1 MSEKEQQKLALVG
14 QLNAIQEKIDAYWLD
29 LISYDSSPFKELIE
43 KRKEIE
49 HKIKELNQQIE
60 QETLSI

>member
-49 HKIKELNQQIE
+49 YKIKELNQQIE